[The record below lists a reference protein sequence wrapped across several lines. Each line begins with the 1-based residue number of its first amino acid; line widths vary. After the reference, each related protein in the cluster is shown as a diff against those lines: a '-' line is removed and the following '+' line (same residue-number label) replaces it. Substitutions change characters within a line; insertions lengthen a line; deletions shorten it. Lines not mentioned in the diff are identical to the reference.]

1 MVKKARSG
9 VARLESTMTD
19 NRSLSASEESA

>member
-9 VARLESTMTD
+9 VERLESTMTD
-19 NRSLSASEESA
+19 IRSLSVSEESA